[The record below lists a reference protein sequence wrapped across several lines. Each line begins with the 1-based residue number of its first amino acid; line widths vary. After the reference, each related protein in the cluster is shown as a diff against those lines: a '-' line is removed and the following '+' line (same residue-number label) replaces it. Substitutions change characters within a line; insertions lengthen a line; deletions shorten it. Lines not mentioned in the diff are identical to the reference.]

1 MIILS
6 KSFAVSS
13 KTGFFGAEAAE
24 GLDGPDRLLVEEE
37 EEEEGLG
44 ADLETPRPD
53 DLLLWGFGL
62 EEIISSKD
70 LSRLEDIVEF
80 DSLTCFKKLFF

>member
-53 DLLLWGFGL
+53 DLLL
-62 EEIISSKD
+62 
-70 LSRLEDIVEF
+70 
-80 DSLTCFKKLFF
+80 

>member
-6 KSFAVSS
+6 KSLAVSS
-13 KTGFFGAEAAE
+13 KTGFFGATTAEDFDEA
-24 GLDGPDRLLVEEE
+24 GRLLEE

-53 DLLLWGFGL
+53 DLLLWGLGL
-62 EEIISSKD
+62 EEIISSRD
-70 LSRLEDIVEF
+70 LSRLEDIV
-80 DSLTCFKKLFF
+80 KL